1 MLLPLLLP
9 LPLPLL
15 LSLPLLLPLPP
26 PLPVLLPLL
35 LPLLLRFSR
44 SADSR
49 GVRDRKGGSRI
60 RDRTGG
66 SRKQDGSTTSSS
78 RPSWYGLGGIF
89 EIRGYIGRQGL
100 DVKAQHPRW
109 SCN

>member
-15 LSLPLLLPLPP
+15 LSLPLLL
-26 PLPVLLPLL
+26 
-35 LPLLLRFSR
+35 RFTR

-60 RDRTGG
+60 RDRKGG

-89 EIRGYIGRQGL
+89 EIQGYLGRQGL